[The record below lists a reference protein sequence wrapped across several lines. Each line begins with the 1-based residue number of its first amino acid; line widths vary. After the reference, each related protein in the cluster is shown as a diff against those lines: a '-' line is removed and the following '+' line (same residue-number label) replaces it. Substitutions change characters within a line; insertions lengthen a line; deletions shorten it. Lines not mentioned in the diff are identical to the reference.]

1 MKATSIVCRSQSET
15 EQQWNEATWKTYYNI
30 TFYIG
35 LKQLDGWIYVFS
47 VTFGNIKAIL

>member
-1 MKATSIVCRSQSET
+1 MKETSIVCRSQSET
-15 EQQWNEATWKTYYNI
+15 EQWNEATGKTYYNI

-35 LKQLDGWIYVFS
+35 LKKIDGWIYVFS